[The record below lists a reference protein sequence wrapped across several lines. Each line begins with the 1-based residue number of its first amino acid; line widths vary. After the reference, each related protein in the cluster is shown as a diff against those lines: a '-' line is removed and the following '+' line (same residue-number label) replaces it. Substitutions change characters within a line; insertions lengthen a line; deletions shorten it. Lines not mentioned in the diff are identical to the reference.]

1 MQVNNF
7 KRLQEEDER
16 IYREKHEDKVLTS
29 LLTSLNAFRLVGQM
43 MEMYLPKIFDIFV
56 IAVGGKVDGST
67 PPPPGSI
74 PPSQGP
80 PNEPNG
86 KRGPGDALQDDISR
100 T

>member
-16 IYREKHEDKVLTS
+16 SYREKHEDKVLTS

-56 IAVGGKVDGST
+56 IDRKST
-67 PPPPGSI
+67 RLNS
-74 PPSQGP
+74 SHY
-80 PNEPNG
+80 
-86 KRGPGDALQDDISR
+86 S
-100 T
+100 

>member
-16 IYREKHEDKVLTS
+16 IYREQHEEKVLNS
-29 LLTSLNAFRLVGQM
+29 LLSSLNAFRLVGQM
-43 MEMYLPKIFDIFV
+43 MEMYLPKIFEIFV
-56 IAVGGKVDGST
+56 IAVGGRVDDKPQPPSGSL
-67 PPPPGSI
+67 

-80 PNEPNG
+80 DSPNG
-86 KRGPGDALQDDISR
+86 KRGPGDSLQNDISR